1 MPQVRITREAHFSA
15 AHRVFNPEWSDERN
29 WEVFGACANPNWH
42 GHDYVLHV
50 TVEAELNTDT
60 GFVMEVLDRVQ
71 EVCHSFLVIPV
82 TGMPVV
88 PSCSSPA
95 D

>member
-29 WEVFGACANPNWH
+29 WEVFGECANPNWH

-60 GFVMEVLDRVQ
+60 GFVMDFKDLKSISLFNKLNQNQTLVGLD
-71 EVCHSFLVIPV
+71 F
-82 TGMPVV
+82 
-88 PSCSSPA
+88 
-95 D
+95 